1 MSNNPIPTNI
11 NVQELTRKGEE
22 IYQQDLKG
30 DLEQHNNG
38 EYVAIEVESKQHYVG
53 ITKEEAVAKAKKEY
67 PNKIFFVRRIGEIEK
82 IASYSLYNP
91 LALQ

>member
-1 MSNNPIPTNI
+1 MTNNPVPTNI

-22 IYQQDLKG
+22 IYQQEFKEN
-30 DLEQHNNG
+30 LEQVHNG
-38 EYVAIEVESKQHYVG
+38 EYVAIEVESKQYYVG
-53 ITKEEAVAKAKKEY
+53 TTKEEAVAKAKKEY